1 MNGQLENESS
11 ELTALLG
18 IISVIRRRKRAGAS
32 YGVEGRCSKG
42 REAGGT
48 GE

>member
-1 MNGQLENESS
+1 M
-11 ELTALLG
+11 
-18 IISVIRRRKRAGAS
+18 IRRRKRVGVS

-42 REAGGT
+42 REVGGI